1 MTQNKLIVSNWKMNL
16 KLSDSKILVNK
27 LIKTIKKTKQST
39 KNIIC
44 PQFLLIPHISNLIKG
59 TKISLGAQDCHFA
72 QNGAFTGE
80 SSIDLLKSFKCKYVI
95 IGHSERRENNADS
108 NFIVL
113 KKIKNVLNNNLKP
126 IICIGEPM
134 ELRKKGEYLSFLE
147 VQLNECVPSGIN
159 EVIIAYEPIWSIG
172 TGLIPNFEDILEIN
186 NFVKKYLNKN
196 KKIKK

>member
-1 MTQNKLIVSNWKMNL
+1 M
-16 KLSDSKILVNK
+16 
-27 LIKTIKKTKQST
+27 
-39 KNIIC
+39 
-44 PQFLLIPHISNLIKG
+44 LIPHISNLIKG

-186 NFVKKYLNKN
+186 NFVKILEQK
-196 KKIKK
+196 

>member
-1 MTQNKLIVSNWKMNL
+1 M
-16 KLSDSKILVNK
+16 
-27 LIKTIKKTKQST
+27 
-39 KNIIC
+39 
-44 PQFLLIPHISNLIKG
+44 LIPHISNLIKG

-134 ELRKKGEYLSFLE
+134 ELRKGR
-147 VQLNECVPSGIN
+147 
-159 EVIIAYEPIWSIG
+159 
-172 TGLIPNFEDILEIN
+172 ILEFFRGSIE
-186 NFVKKYLNKN
+186 
-196 KKIKK
+196 

>member
-1 MTQNKLIVSNWKMNL
+1 MYLIQIFNIVFFELFLNVVSIFKFLLKLYNILILMTQNKLIVSNWKMNL

-113 KKIKNVLNNNLKP
+113 KKIKTYL
-126 IICIGEPM
+126 III
-134 ELRKKGEYLSFLE
+134 
-147 VQLNECVPSGIN
+147 
-159 EVIIAYEPIWSIG
+159 
-172 TGLIPNFEDILEIN
+172 
-186 NFVKKYLNKN
+186 
-196 KKIKK
+196 